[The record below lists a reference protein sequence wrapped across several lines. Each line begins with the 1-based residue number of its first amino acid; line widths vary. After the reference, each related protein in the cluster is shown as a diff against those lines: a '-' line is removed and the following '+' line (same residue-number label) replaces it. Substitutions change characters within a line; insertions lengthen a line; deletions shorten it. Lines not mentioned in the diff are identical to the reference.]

1 LVAKRN
7 TYFFSLHNA
16 GSSARIE
23 ATETGAA
30 MSGSKSRNKG
40 RGYEYEIAK
49 ELYEHLGI
57 NFVRELDQTRQAHLG
72 DLVTTDCDFPYVIEC
87 KRYKSNVS
95 GDWWSQVCTAAAVAE
110 KLPVLF
116 YRLDRM
122 KTRVRLPV
130 AAIVGLAGYS
140 ANQDVAEQYD
150 WRYAVETDLDT
161 AMMII
166 RETLA
171 NG

>member
-1 LVAKRN
+1 MGKDR
-7 TYFFSLHNA
+7 
-16 GSSARIE
+16 

-30 MSGSKSRNKG
+30 MSGSKSRSKG
-40 RGYEYEIAK
+40 RSYEYEIAN
-49 ELYEHLGI
+49 ELFQHLGL
-57 NFVRELDQTRQAHLG
+57 NFVRELDQTREKHLG
-72 DLVTTDCDFPYVIEC
+72 DLRTEDCNFPFVIEC
-87 KRYKSNVS
+87 KRRKVGVS
-95 GDWWSQVCTAAAVAE
+95 GDWWDQVCTAAAIAE

-130 AAIVGLAGYS
+130 AAIVGLAGWS
-140 ANQDVAEQYD
+140 PNEDAAEQYD

-166 RETLA
+166 REHLNA
-171 NG
+171 

>member
-1 LVAKRN
+1 MQQV
-7 TYFFSLHNA
+7 FFHFTDM
-16 GSSARIE
+16 GVMGKDR
-23 ATETGAA
+23 ATETGAD

-49 ELYEHLGI
+49 ELFDHLGI

-72 DLVTTDCDFPYVIEC
+72 DLVTTDCDFPFVIEC
-87 KRYKSNVS
+87 KRYKSGVS

-130 AAIVGLAGYS
+130 AAIVGLAGWS
-140 ANQDVAEQYD
+140 PNEDAAEQYD

-166 RETLA
+166 REHI